1 MIHVF
6 IAGVYIG
13 STNTNCLLSALSPG
27 GSCPA
32 SPVYTS
38 TFNYYGYPDYIQ
50 YSVATGV
57 PSGGGSKGMGASTT
71 IAVAVVVPVVVLV
84 LLAAGAMYWFSAK
97 KAPLL
102 KATEMSNNA

>member
-13 STNTNCLLSALSPG
+13 STNTNCLQSALSPG

-32 SPVYTS
+32 YPLYTS
-38 TFNYYGYPDYIQ
+38 AFDYYGYPDYIQ
-50 YSVATGV
+50 YSVATG
-57 PSGGGSKGMGASTT
+57 SKGMDASTT

-102 KATEMSNNA
+102 QATEKSNDA